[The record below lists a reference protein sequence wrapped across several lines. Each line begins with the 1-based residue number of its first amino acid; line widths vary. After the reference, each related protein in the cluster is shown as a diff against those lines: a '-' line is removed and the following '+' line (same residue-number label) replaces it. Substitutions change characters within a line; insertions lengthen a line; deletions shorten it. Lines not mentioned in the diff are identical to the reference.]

1 MSRTKASLKPVP
13 NLPECLRQEL
23 CNTHVQANDYSV
35 GYLMRRILSLF
46 RLAVERELD
55 GTGLTHAQW
64 VPLFKLYQG
73 QASTVAELARVC
85 ELDAGSMTRL
95 LDRLEAKH
103 LCRRVRSKTDRRVV
117 RLELTDAGRA
127 AAKDIPEILSKV
139 QSAYLTG
146 FSVDEWQHL
155 KSDLS
160 RILDTALT
168 LQARAE
174 NNDVQNS

>member
-1 MSRTKASLKPVP
+1 MPEPQTPADAS
-13 NLPECLRQEL
+13 NTLPDCLRQEL
-23 CNTHVQANDYSV
+23 CGARQQPSEPSI
-35 GYLMRRILSLF
+35 GQLMRRILSLF
-46 RLAVERELD
+46 RQAVERELE

-85 ELDAGSMTRL
+85 EMDAGSMTRL
-95 LDRLEAKH
+95 LDRLEAKQ
-103 LCRRVRSKTDRRVV
+103 LCRRVRSETDRRVV
-117 RLELTDAGRA
+117 HLELTDAGRLA
-127 AAKDIPEILSKV
+127 ARDIPEILSRV
-139 QSAYLTG
+139 QSAYLAG

-168 LQARAE
+168 LQAAADNHDSE
-174 NNDVQNS
+174 NS

>member
-1 MSRTKASLKPVP
+1 MTASKVRVNAAH
-13 NLPECLRQEL
+13 NLPEPLRQEL
-23 CNTHVQANDYSV
+23 CNALSQANDYSI

-46 RLAVERELD
+46 RQAVERELE

-64 VPLFKLYQG
+64 VPLLKLYQG

-85 ELDAGSMTRL
+85 ELDAGAMTRL
-95 LDRLEAKH
+95 LDRLEAKR
-103 LCRRVRSKTDRRVV
+103 LCRRVRSDTDRRVV
-117 RLELTDAGRA
+117 RLELTDAGCA

-139 QSAYLTG
+139 QSAYLAG
-146 FSVDEWQHL
+146 FSVDEWQRL

-160 RILDTALT
+160 RILDTALA
-168 LQARAE
+168 LQADAE

>member
-1 MSRTKASLKPVP
+1 MSTTQASL
-13 NLPECLRQEL
+13 NTSADLPECLRQEL
-23 CNTHVQANDYSV
+23 CNTHAQANDYSV

-46 RLAVERELD
+46 RLAVERELE

-95 LDRLEAKH
+95 LDRLEAKS

-160 RILDTALT
+160 RILDTALA